1 MIHRNSH
8 DASGVR
14 AEQGFSLPELM
25 IAMTI
30 GLLILFAMLSVFDT
44 FNTGV
49 DATSRATDA
58 EDNGR
63 RNVTRMVRILR
74 DAGAPAPTSGNSTA
88 TLIRATD
95 NDVVLRSTS
104 WPGESAT
111 GGGTNIERLCLDTTT
126 KTVWFDGRRSTTS
139 GPDDPGSAC
148 PSVAS
153 GWTHFALATKVANT
167 ASLPLFRIGTSPV
180 RTIAIQLRT
189 DSSTTRRTTALN
201 LASGGTMRGSLP
213 PTVTTGDLTVDCT
226 ADGASGARKP
236 LVSLNADPGLSG
248 LKLGTTVSGA
258 VAAGPG
264 KVLLA
269 AGTTGTVQLVVTNA
283 LGLQT
288 LLFKDIPC

>member
-1 MIHRNSH
+1 MSHRH
-8 DASGVR
+8 CPDTTRLR
-14 AEQGFSLPELM
+14 AEHGFSLPELM
-25 IAMTI
+25 ISMTI
-30 GLLILFAMLSVFDT
+30 GLLILFAMLTVFDT

-49 DATSRATDA
+49 DANSRATDA

-63 RNVTRMVRILR
+63 RNVAQMVRILR
-74 DAGAPAPTSGNSTA
+74 DAGAPAPTTGNSTA

-111 GGGTNIERLCLDTTT
+111 GSATNIERLCLDTTT
-126 KTVWFDGRRSTTS
+126 KTVWFDGRRSTAS
-139 GPDDPGSAC
+139 GPDDPGVAC

-167 ASLPLFRIGTSPV
+167 TDLPLFRIGTSAV
-180 RTIAIQLRT
+180 RSIGIQLRT
-189 DSSTTRRTTALN
+189 DSSTTRRTTALK

-213 PTVTTGDLTVDCT
+213 PTVTPGDLTVDCA
-226 ADGASGARKP
+226 ADGATGARKP
-236 LVSLNADPGLSG
+236 LVSLNSDPGLSG

-258 VAAGPG
+258 VTAGAG

-269 AGTTGTVQLVVTNA
+269 AGTTGPVQLVVTNA